1 MPLSA
6 DKKEKVLCN
15 LRRSHNHTDQK
26 MIESDRSLEFY
37 EQVRSDVQE
46 IVENKQNQNVENWG
60 ETIYRCRIRRQV
72 TLSEVAH
79 KLGVCHKTI
88 QLQESKNEPTTVDPF
103 FLEAF
108 SLVYHMYPYE
118 LLNLPPKHPVNP
130 FLSLDDTTSKYS
142 NVIINTLWDGEDPN
156 KLSLLKAITTIGR
169 LTYERYDYFMSF
181 LTETRSF
188 KKVFEI
194 NPLDCKAADDHSW
207 RGLFRTVVGKV
218 DDRNSD
224 LYQTTYTLWEAFL
237 VIHDLEFSDPV
248 RLKNLARL
256 ALCDEEC
263 AKKLAY
269 LVLEIGYPKD
279 PKSLRNYDVDS
290 HALKFSDP
298 PTGKRTRQY
307 GTW

>member
-26 MIESDRSLEFY
+26 MIESDRSLEFS

-46 IVENKQNQNVENWG
+46 IVENQQNQNVVNWG
-60 ETIYRCRIRRQV
+60 KTISQFRTKKRI
-72 TLSEVAH
+72 TLCEVAH

-88 QLQESKNEPTTVDPF
+88 QLQESKNDPATVDPF

-130 FLSLDDTTSKYS
+130 FLSPNDKNSKYS
-142 NVIINTLWDGEDPN
+142 NVIINTLWDGENPN

-169 LTYERYDYFMSF
+169 LTDERYDYFMSF
-181 LTETRSF
+181 LSETRSF
-188 KKVFEI
+188 KNVLKI
-194 NPLDCKAADDHSW
+194 DPLDCKAADDHSW
-207 RGLFRTVVGKV
+207 REFFRPVVGKV

-237 VIHDLEFSDPV
+237 VIDWLEKFDSV
-248 RLKNLARL
+248 RLDNLARL
-256 ALCDEEC
+256 SLCDEEC
-263 AKKLAY
+263 AKKLVY

-290 HALKFSDP
+290 LALKFSDP
-298 PTGKRTRQY
+298 PTGKRTRPY
-307 GTW
+307 DAW